1 MKRAR
6 LLFVLCLMVFTL
18 VLAACNKNGELDLKT
33 GILETGTPTPDE
45 TETTPEPTA
54 TAEPTKEVTP
64 TAEPTAEPT
73 EEPTAEPTE
82 EPTPT
87 EPEVTEE
94 PTPTEAENKYADEDI
109 DYEKPELLTL
119 GAWADGKSRYTED
132 GTYNK
137 LYEVSY
143 DMLMLGDEDK
153 EKYPNLA
160 LGIDVS
166 NLEFKDYMQNAIDR
180 FEGFVSDGNGLD
192 DHYYFSRVKYDI
204 LRADSYVVSVKESD
218 SIYEGGVHPDSGIVG
233 YSIDSETGDRLTV
246 QDVCNDP
253 DSLGTMI
260 AYKLEEKYGLWEEDG
275 KIEELTSYIDG
286 KIADGSQYFAV
297 GYEGVT
303 FFYTPYEIGTYAD
316 GSMSVTLSFEES
328 FVGETENGPELIG
341 LFKKKYRTVPD
352 NYMITMTLGEGIDL
366 LDIDEEKSGF
376 STFTVCEI
384 PNAEYEYA
392 LDGVYFMVNDKEM
405 LAMNDRHFYKNEV
418 EINLIK
424 MGNDRFI
431 MMRTEQ
437 DSDDTYTYLLR
448 LYDNGE
454 VGCNPERDIYDAS
467 GFSVAPLKYV
477 YGEEDWDYSFTD
489 KTVYDPMNIKVNF
502 RYDVIGTNFVRAS
515 VHINPDEENFDFSGR
530 FFEFTYRWPLTL
542 KKDFKAGMIDPELA
556 FNENE
561 DVTGETDAEVEL
573 VAGEVIYLEKCTSD
587 KQVFFSTDN
596 GEWGTFVMD
605 KPADPLDEFGIYF
618 YSSTIAGEDIDD
630 LFEGISY
637 AD

>member
-64 TAEPTAEPT
+64 TAEPTTEPT
-73 EEPTAEPTE
+73 AEPTAEPTE

-109 DYEKPELLTL
+109 DYEKPELLTM

-275 KIEELTSYIDG
+275 KIEELTSYVDG

-352 NYMITMTLGEGIDL
+352 NYMITMSLGEAVEL

-384 PNAEYEYA
+384 PNAEYEFA
-392 LDGVYFMVNDKEM
+392 LDGIYFMVNDKETLRM
-405 LAMNDRHFYKNEV
+405 DRQIDKSDV

-424 MGNDRFI
+424 MGDDRFI
-431 MMRTEQ
+431 MLRTLQ
-437 DSDDTYTYLLR
+437 DSDDTYTYLLK

-467 GFSVAPLKYV
+467 GYTVAPLKCV
-477 YGEEDWDYSFTD
+477 YGDGDWDYSYTD
-489 KTVYDPMNIKVNF
+489 KTVYDPMNLKVNF
-502 RYDVIGTNFVRAS
+502 RYDVIGTNFVNAS
-515 VHINPDEENFDFSGR
+515 VHIDPEKEEFVYTGR

-542 KKDFKAGMIDPELA
+542 KKNFKAGMIDPELA